1 MFDGTMNMFD
11 GGMTMSFHS
20 VNYPPV
26 LGNLSKNRTQFRTRP
41 NPSFS
46 VQMSCNLLQTGE
58 SGNLPKFQKI
68 TGSCSA
74 LFKCQAQNSLLNQA
88 NTVGIIGGVSVLSTL
103 IFLEKLV
110 WWSSRNGEECI
121 PFVVCSDPALDGW
134 LISQVS
140 IHSSLGEIA
149 QKEVNHEP
157 IIENL
162 RHKRIFLEQSGAR
175 CIVMLCHISNAWHDE
190 ISQGCSLPFFHVGEC
205 VAGELREA
213 KLKPLDAGSNVRI
226 GVLSTCETI
235 AADSYQEKLRKQ
247 GFEVVLLDKATM
259 EHILIPAIESLNK
272 RDMEGARNLLRIA
285 IQVLLIRAVN
295 VVILASDELQNL
307 LPREDPLLKKCIDPM
322 DALARSTIKWAKSV
336 KKVHKKT

>member
-1 MFDGTMNMFD
+1 MFD
-11 GGMTMSFHS
+11 GGMTMSFHT
-20 VNYPPV
+20 VNCPPV
-26 LGNLSKNRTQFRTRP
+26 LGNLSKNVTQCRTRP

-46 VQMSCNLLQTGE
+46 VQMSSTIIQIDEG
-58 SGNLPKFQKI
+58 GNLPKSKKI
-68 TGSCSA
+68 SGSCSA
-74 LFKCQAQNSLLNQA
+74 LFKCQAQNSLLSQA
-88 NTVGIIGGVSVLSTL
+88 NTVGIIGGVSVLSTI

-110 WWSSRNGEECI
+110 WWSSRNGEESV
-121 PFVVCSDPALDGW
+121 PFVVCSDPALGGC
-134 LISQVS
+134 LISQGS
-140 IHSSLGEIA
+140 IHWSLGDIA
-149 QKEVNHEP
+149 QKKVNHEP

-162 RHKRIFLEQSGAR
+162 RHKRVFLEQSGAC
-175 CIVMLCHISNAWHDE
+175 CIVMPCHISNVWHDE
-190 ISQGCSLPFFHVGEC
+190 ISEGCSQPFFHVGEC
-205 VAGELREA
+205 FARELKEA

-235 AADSYQEKLRKQ
+235 AAGSYQEKLRKQ

-307 LPREDPLLKKCIDPM
+307 LPQQDPLLKKCINPM
-322 DALARSTIKWAKSV
+322 DALARSTIKWAKSA
-336 KKVHKKT
+336 KKLHMKT